1 MTTLAYA
8 KINLGLRVLER
19 RPDGYHTIET
29 IFHRI
34 ALADELIF
42 TSAPTVRIT
51 SDTQGVPLDHTNI
64 CWRAAA
70 LLRDELQ
77 CNSGVDIH
85 LHKRI
90 PIGAGLG
97 GGSADAAAVLLHLPA
112 FWHRTLDGS
121 TLRRIAE
128 HLGADVP
135 YFLQNGSAVGRG
147 RGDLLEYFPLDIPYW
162 ILLCNPR
169 LLIATAWAY
178 ARITPVKREAALGLK
193 EILLEGLHDPEVLH
207 EGLVNDFE
215 PVVFAAYPIIREVKQ
230 EMERRGAL
238 FASMSGSGSSVY
250 GFFERE
256 DDARATAR
264 AFDERGFFTHLTPP
278 HFAV

>member
-19 RPDGYHTIET
+19 RPDGYHTLET

-34 ALADELIF
+34 ALADELTF
-42 TSAPTVRIT
+42 TSASTIRMASEVE
-51 SDTQGVPLDHTNI
+51 GLPLDHTNI

-77 CNSGVDIH
+77 CTRGVCIH

-112 FWHRTLDGS
+112 FWHRTVDSS

-128 HLGADVP
+128 HLGSDVP
-135 YFLQNGSAVGRG
+135 YFLEKGSAVGRG
-147 RGDLLEYFPLDIPYW
+147 RGEVLEYFPLDIPYW

-169 LLIATAWAY
+169 LPIATAWAY
-178 ARITPVKREAALGLK
+178 ARITPAKRDTAPGLK
-193 EILLEGLHDPEVLH
+193 EILLEGLHDPKGLH
-207 EGLVNDFE
+207 GALVNDFE
-215 PVVFAAYPIIREVKQ
+215 PVVFATYPLVREVKE

-256 DDARATAR
+256 DDALATAR
-264 AFDERGFFTHLTPP
+264 AFDERGLFTHLTPP
-278 HFAV
+278 HFTV